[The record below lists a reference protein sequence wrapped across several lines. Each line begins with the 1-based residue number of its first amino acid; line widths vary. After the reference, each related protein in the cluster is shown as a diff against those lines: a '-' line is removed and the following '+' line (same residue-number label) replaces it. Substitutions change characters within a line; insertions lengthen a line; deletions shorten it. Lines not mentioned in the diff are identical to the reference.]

1 MSTKTLR
8 KRVALGTVV
17 ALGAGLLSLVS
28 ITSANAAALPPLVTI
43 DPTSVGVQGSSLASS
58 PLAGSI
64 TILQTG
70 TLVLADTGTASNADY
85 FTVSAGAYISAAGT
99 DTTTA
104 GGYSDTSTR
113 IASDQASVNFLSG
126 NYGNNFTVKPT
137 GAAGSTFNIV
147 GYLVK
152 GGTATQVISVT
163 IAGTSVAGTASAS
176 KSAVSWIAKNG
187 PTQFITGS
195 AFETN
200 TDLAGASAAQA
211 GKGLF
216 LQIDVKDAY
225 GNAVTKAGAL
235 TVTVTDGAIA
245 AVKADGQG
253 SSPIAT
259 DGTYT
264 TAVSSAGD
272 AYGNY
277 TAGIFEK
284 TAGTGWAGTV
294 TVSYNGVVLA
304 TKTGTIAGYVKK
316 IVLSNN
322 KVVQKGATTSN
333 AVQYHAYD
341 AAGNEIDGSAL
352 TLANL
357 TKNTIGTASVVTSI
371 TPGALPDVAGGTAG
385 QIGVT
390 GGSAGTS
397 TLVVQYVNP
406 DGSVALSNSLVV
418 NVGGA
423 ADTYKVALDKSSY
436 NQGDLAKV
444 TVTFLDSKGNIAF
457 SGGYLDGAGHYDTVT
472 VSNGSTTAPAA
483 DAVISSP
490 MMTLVGTLPIQN
502 APDKNGQLVLTYTVG
517 STGTFT
523 PGNYLFSADFPTVD
537 AADGAA
543 QTVAYSVANPSAG
556 TSLNDVLKGIVS
568 LIASINKQIAALAKL
583 ITPAKKVVAKK

>member
-99 DTTTA
+99 DSTTA
-104 GGYSDTSTR
+104 VGHSDASSR
-113 IASDQASVNFLSG
+113 IASDQASVNFANGS
-126 NYGNNFTVKPT
+126 GNNFTVKPT

-176 KSAVSWIAKNG
+176 KSAVSWIAMNG

-211 GKGLF
+211 GNGLF

-245 AVKADGQG
+245 AVKAAGQG
-253 SSPIAT
+253 SSPVAA

-264 TAVSSAGD
+264 TAVSSAGNAD
-272 AYGNY
+272 GYY

-352 TLANL
+352 TSANL

-472 VSNGSTTAPAA
+472 VTNGSTTAPAA